1 MVTPQRIPRTV
12 PPPPRSTMRCQSWP
26 TTTQGQQ
33 NAVQQSGPPP
43 GGSQQPHA
51 LPPSQRPAGA
61 GAAGWTTVVAV
72 VTTMVGGGAPAI
84 TTGIFPGCWTA
95 CAVGAGCSMPTT
107 VPERT
112 TGSCWTTVPVATGWL
127 PSAWYTGWLPSAEYC
142 SPCIVARC
150 LRSKTDEY
158 GR

>member
-1 MVTPQRIPRTV
+1 M
-12 PPPPRSTMRCQSWP
+12 
-26 TTTQGQQ
+26 
-33 NAVQQSGPPP
+33 
-43 GGSQQPHA
+43 
-51 LPPSQRPAGA
+51 
-61 GAAGWTTVVAV
+61 VVAV

-84 TTGIFPGCWTA
+84 TTGIFPGCWTVY
-95 CAVGAGCSMPTT
+95 VGAAGCWTAYVVAAGCSIPTT